1 MLWYFKYLKFET
13 VGMMVRNQCVK
24 SFMLTIANITVKVGG
39 GGGHT
44 KPPEFVIFKA
54 PISFFESLQIVWVV

>member
-39 GGGHT
+39 GGHT